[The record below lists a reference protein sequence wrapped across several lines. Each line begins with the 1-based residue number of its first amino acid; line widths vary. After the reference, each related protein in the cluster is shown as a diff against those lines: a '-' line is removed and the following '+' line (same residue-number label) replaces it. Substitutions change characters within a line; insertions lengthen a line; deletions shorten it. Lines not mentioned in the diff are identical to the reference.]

1 MSASLGTFHQRPKGD
16 VIALGG
22 PTSALTDKMGLIGPE
37 VADQNA
43 LNVPLDQADILVTNK
58 KYIGRALETFR
69 QEPVAGQ
76 VQLVRYERGGV
87 PFPAGLKTTL
97 QRMDILSVVG
107 LNALTLWASKARWWR
122 SRCFD

>member
-1 MSASLGTFHQRPKGD
+1 MAAGQSIADFRRINPEYRIANVVRNGESLGASPTLVMKKGD

-58 KYIGRALETFR
+58 KYIGRGAGDLSSGTRGRPGSAGALRTR
-69 QEPVAGQ
+69 RRPIPG
-76 VQLVRYERGGV
+76 R
-87 PFPAGLKTTL
+87 
-97 QRMDILSVVG
+97 D
-107 LNALTLWASKARWWR
+107 
-122 SRCFD
+122 